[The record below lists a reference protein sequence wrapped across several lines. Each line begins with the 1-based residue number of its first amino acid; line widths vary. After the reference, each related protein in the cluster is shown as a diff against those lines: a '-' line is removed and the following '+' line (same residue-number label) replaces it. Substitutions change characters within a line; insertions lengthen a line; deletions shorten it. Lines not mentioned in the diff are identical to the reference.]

1 MTLLF
6 PDTVEHGEAKQA
18 LAAMIQQAFE
28 SAHARGVEKRRV
40 LRAEVPVEDVV
51 PLQWLEAQGNR
62 SRGYWCDRDREY
74 ELAGAGTADI
84 LSADA
89 ECDYDELIDR
99 LRNAIAAVHPNLRYF
114 GGMRFSQRSPI
125 AGKWQPFGAYRF
137 VLPRFEVLNRGA
149 QSYLACNAIVEPNG
163 GDELGKVLEALEAM
177 PFPGDASS
185 APIPVPTRRID
196 TTDRARWSSEI
207 DRALQAFS
215 VNRLKKVVLAREV
228 VFEFEEVPDPVALL
242 RKLAQDAQHCAHF
255 CFQPKYGAAFIGAS
269 PERLYK
275 RQSRYVLSEAVAAT
289 RPRGATDAEDAALE
303 AELLASD
310 KDIRE
315 HRFVRDS
322 VCADLGARCKTVH
335 VDKDL
340 SVLKLPNVQHLCTR
354 IEGILEQD
362 NTDADLLRTLHPTP
376 AVGGLPKEG
385 AVRWIA
391 EAEPFDRGW
400 FAGPVGW
407 ISGDGAEFAVGIRSG
422 LVSDKTLSV
431 YAGAGIVP
439 GSVAEEEWTE
449 IENKLSPFLGILTK
463 P

>member
-6 PDTVEHGEAKQA
+6 PDTVEHGEAKRA
-18 LAAMIQQAFE
+18 LAALVQQAFE
-28 SAHARGVEKRRV
+28 SAYSHGVHKRRV
-40 LRAEVPVEDVV
+40 LRAEVPVEDVI
-51 PLQWLEAQGNR
+51 PLEWLEAQGNR
-62 SRGYWCDRDREY
+62 SRGYWCDRDGEY
-74 ELAGAGTADI
+74 ELAGVGTADA
-84 LSADA
+84 LSAEA

-125 AGKWQPFGAYRF
+125 APKWKPFGAYRF

-149 QSYLACNAIVEPNG
+149 QSYLACNAIVEPDG
-163 GDELGKVLEALEAM
+163 GDDLGKVLEALDAM
-177 PFPGDASS
+177 PFPGDAAT
-185 APIPVPTRRID
+185 APIPAPLRRTDTMTREQW
-196 TTDRARWSSEI
+196 AVEI
-207 DRALQAFS
+207 ERALDGFS
-215 VNRLKKVVLAREV
+215 INRLKKVVLAREA
-228 VFEFEEVPDPVALL
+228 VFEFRETPDPVALL
-242 RKLAQDAQHCAHF
+242 RRLSEGLSNCSRF
-255 CFQPKYGAAFIGAS
+255 CFQPTCGSAFIGAS

-289 RPRGATDAEDAALE
+289 RPRGVTDAEDAALE
-303 AELLASD
+303 AALRASE
-310 KDIRE
+310 KDARE
-315 HRFVRDS
+315 HRIVLDS
-322 VCADLGARCKTVH
+322 LCADLGVRCKTVH

-340 SVLKLPNVQHLCTR
+340 SVIKLPNVQHLCAR

-362 NTDADLLRTLHPTP
+362 NTDAELLRALHPTP

-391 EAEPFDRGW
+391 GAEPFDRGW

-407 ISGDGAEFAVGIRSG
+407 IGGDSAEFAVGIRSG
-422 LVSDKTLSV
+422 LVSGTTLSI

-439 GSVAEEEWTE
+439 GSDADQEWAE
-449 IENKLSPFLGILTK
+449 IENKLSPFVRMLRK

>member
-18 LAAMIQQAFE
+18 LAALIQQAFD
-28 SAHARGVEKRRV
+28 SAYTHGVEKRRV

-74 ELAGAGTADI
+74 ELAGVGAADA
-84 LSADA
+84 LSAEA

-125 AGKWQPFGAYRF
+125 AAKWKPFGAYRF

-149 QSYLACNAIVEPNG
+149 QSYLACNAVVDPNG
-163 GDELGKVLEALEAM
+163 GDDAGKVLEALDAM
-177 PFPGDASS
+177 PFPGDAGS
-185 APIPVPTRRID
+185 AAIPAPTRRVD
-196 TTDRARWSSEI
+196 TMDKARWAQEI
-207 DRALQAFS
+207 DRALHAFS

-228 VFEFEEVPDPVALL
+228 VFEFSEVPDPVALL
-242 RKLAQDAQHCAHF
+242 RKLAQDTQHCAHF
-255 CFQPKYGAAFIGAS
+255 CFQPKFGTAFIGAS

-289 RPRGATDAEDAALE
+289 RPRGATETEDAAFT
-303 AELLASD
+303 AELLASE
-310 KDIRE
+310 KDVRE
-315 HRFVRDS
+315 HRFVLDS
-322 VCADLGARCKTVH
+322 VQADLAARCKTVH
-335 VDKDL
+335 VDKGL
-340 SVLKLPNVQHLCTR
+340 SVLKLHQCQHLCAH

-407 ISGDGAEFAVGIRSG
+407 IGGDSAEFAVGIRSG
-422 LVSDKTLSV
+422 LVSDTTLSL

-439 GSVAEEEWTE
+439 GSEAEQEWAE
-449 IENKLSPFLGILTK
+449 IENKLSPFAGILPK
-463 P
+463 